1 MRSNAGMA
9 TRQGDVTLW
18 LGLAWLGLA
27 IFRDTKYRDCVFC
40 IPRDGPMIDR
50 HMWQLIMYIN

>member
-9 TRQGDVTLW
+9 TRQGDVTL
-18 LGLAWLGLA
+18 WLGLA